1 MAKCKHNRLPDR
13 VRNGLLERSTDQYY
27 CTQCQAWVPAGP
39 VNQEADKR
47 AKEDAEGFERYRNH
61 ERWN

>member
-13 VRNGLLERSTDQYY
+13 VRGGQLPRVNDQYY

-47 AKEDAEGFERYRNH
+47 KLADEERMSNLRG
-61 ERWN
+61 E